1 MRRPTRIRN
10 LPGDDLQRGR
20 GVREGRRPKASPS
33 PPHKVNEH
41 VCNEPSKYNRRKCD
55 QGEVDYL
62 LWRFSGQIARRN
74 IVQLDAKSQ
83 SFATGQPPKTIAEVR
98 LRIDDHNA

>member
-1 MRRPTRIRN
+1 
-10 LPGDDLQRGR
+10 LPGTIYSVAEECEKAGGR
-20 GVREGRRPKASPS
+20 SQSVSTAQG
-33 PPHKVNEH
+33 NEH